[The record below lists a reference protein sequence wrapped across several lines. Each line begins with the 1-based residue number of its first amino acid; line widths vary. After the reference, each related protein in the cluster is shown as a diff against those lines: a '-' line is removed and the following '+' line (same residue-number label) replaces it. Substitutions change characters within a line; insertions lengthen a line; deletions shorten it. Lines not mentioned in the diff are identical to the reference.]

1 MNKTRLTGIMLSTLL
16 VGSSIL
22 FVSLVSENKAE
33 ASILKDNEE
42 KSAPCQPPCIDEA
55 KKHLD
60 EAKKSLD
67 AGDTEGAKTH
77 IDKAKE
83 SLGGS

>member
-1 MNKTRLTGIMLSTLL
+1 MC
-16 VGSSIL
+16 V
-22 FVSLVSENKAE
+22 
-33 ASILKDNEE
+33 D
-42 KSAPCQPPCIDEA
+42 QA
-55 KKHLD
+55 KQQLD

-83 SLGGS
+83 SLGDSSK

>member
-1 MNKTRLTGIMLSTLL
+1 MNKSKLQGTMLSAIL
-16 VGSSIL
+16 VASSIL
-22 FVSLVSENKAE
+22 FVSWISEQNAE
-33 ASILKDNEE
+33 AG
-42 KSAPCQPPCIDEA
+42 CPPICIDEA
-55 KKHLD
+55 KQHLD

-83 SLGGS
+83 SLGDSTK